1 MAKCAPLLISVYNRF
16 EHLKR
21 CIEALKRNRLA
32 PETDLYVVSDA
43 AYREEDRQVIAE
55 IRNYLKEL
63 VGFKTIIC
71 LFWDVNKGSHASTMD
86 AIKVLFE
93 KYDCFIRVEDDIIV
107 STDFL
112 DYMNAGLSYYK
123 DDPNVY
129 AICGYKAPFC
139 IPKNYEFDV
148 WFYPAFSPWGYAVW
162 KHKFNEIDRSDWD
175 RYSELKKD
183 KSPYLNYQGT
193 YSSEKISSI
202 IKGKYGL
209 IWDGEKSNTCTGLVG
224 NYLKYN
230 NPHKLSMYLVA
241 NIPIIIWDQAAEAQF
256 VKKNNV
262 GITIS
267 SIDEIPNKLSSID
280 AKKYDKMLDSVKL
293 IKNKL
298 LQGKYL
304 NTQLDNIESKIIN
317 KKNENK

>member
-148 WFYPAFSPWGYAVW
+148 WFYPAFSPWGYPVW

-183 KSPYLNYQGT
+183 KSKYKAFKKIGFYIVGILKDDSAGKIVAGDLRVYYHMFQNNMYSVFPVVSKTQNWGFDGT
-193 YSSEKISSI
+193 GEHCGNKQAWWAKPDLDTRDQPTRFISFNGYNEDILQSYRKFQDKIN
-202 IKGKYGL
+202 GGL
-209 IWDGEKSNTCTGLVG
+209 LAKW
-224 NYLKYN
+224 LKYTWV
-230 NPHKLSMYLVA
+230 HRL
-241 NIPIIIWDQAAEAQF
+241 W
-256 VKKNNV
+256 KKV
-262 GITIS
+262 RR
-267 SIDEIPNKLSSID
+267 K
-280 AKKYDKMLDSVKL
+280 V
-293 IKNKL
+293 
-298 LQGKYL
+298 
-304 NTQLDNIESKIIN
+304 
-317 KKNENK
+317 